1 MAMDAA
7 EVSKPR
13 QGVGEEAALAGSP
26 SESLARAL
34 RGPIRRRTPPRL
46 RVFFLRQLRLCGEV
60 SLAAKRTGVPLSTVY
75 RWRERDARFRERW
88 DAIQLQRRD
97 IIEDRLMAI
106 VREGELRS
114 VYHKGLKV
122 GWRRTFTHLASI
134 RVLDYLDRRAGEKMS
149 HDVSRSDAA
158 EPAKKQRDQRFET
171 PESRAR

>member
-1 MAMDAA
+1 MD
-7 EVSKPR
+7 V
-13 QGVGEEAALAGSP
+13 QEASQSSAGPTEAVVPAGGP
-26 SESLARAL
+26 SESLARVL
-34 RGPIRRRTPPRL
+34 RGPVKRRTPPRL

-75 RWRERDARFRERW
+75 RWRERDPKFRERW

-114 VYHKGLKV
+114 VYHKGVDV

-134 RVLDYLDRRAGEKMS
+134 RVLDYFNRRAGEKMS
-149 HDVSRSDAA
+149 HNVSRSEAA
-158 EPAKKQRDQRFET
+158 EPAKEAGG
-171 PESRAR
+171 SVA

>member
-1 MAMDAA
+1 MDAV

-13 QGVGEEAALAGSP
+13 QGAGEEAAPAGST

-46 RVFFLRQLRLCGEV
+46 RVFFLRQFRQCGEV

-75 RWRERDARFRERW
+75 RWRKNDPAFRERW
-88 DAIQLQRRD
+88 DAIQAQLRQ
-97 IIEDRLMAI
+97 IVEDRLMAI

-114 VYHKGLKV
+114 VYYKGLDV

-134 RVLDYLDRRAGEKMS
+134 RLLDYFDRRRGEKMS
-149 HDVSRSDAA
+149 HDVSRSKASNEAEKPEESAA
-158 EPAKKQRDQRFET
+158 
-171 PESRAR
+171 